1 MPLAHA
7 SLAFAQPAQVM
18 VAGRVTELASRGEH
32 LAAALEWTTY

>member
-1 MPLAHA
+1 MLLVHAGQAHA
-7 SLAFAQPAQVM
+7 QQDQGM